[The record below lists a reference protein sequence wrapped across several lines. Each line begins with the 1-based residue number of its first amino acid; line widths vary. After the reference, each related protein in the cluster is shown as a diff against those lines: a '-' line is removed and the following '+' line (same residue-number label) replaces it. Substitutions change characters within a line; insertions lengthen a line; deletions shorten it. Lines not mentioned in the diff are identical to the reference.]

1 MNLRGFLTTG
11 RILPDILEPEHVPA
25 PPPDLALL
33 RASRRAMATLF
44 EIIFPFGLPQATQ
57 AAEAA
62 LDLIDDLEDQLT
74 VYRAHSE
81 VSQLNARAFDE
92 DVAVESRL
100 FDLLSLSAHLTRETR
115 GAFDIA
121 TGALI
126 KAWGFYKRDGRV
138 PTVAERAAAMG
149 RTGMRHVILN
159 AERRTVRYLRKELEI
174 NLGGIG
180 KGYALDRTAQM
191 LREEWGI
198 GSALLHG
205 GTSSVRAI
213 GCPPGQPKGWAVSL
227 RHPWEEERTFG
238 IVYLRDQ
245 ALGTSAATH
254 QHFKYNGRTLGHLLN
269 PRNGWP
275 AEGHR
280 QVSVV
285 APTAA
290 EADALSTA
298 FFVMDLEETQ
308 RWCQTRPHIGAVI
321 LPAGA
326 ESEPV
331 VINLTPGSFALPL
344 PRVFPRGS

>member
-1 MNLRGFLTTG
+1 MNRRGFLSTG
-11 RILPDILEPEHVPA
+11 RSLADLMEPQGA
-25 PPPDLALL
+25 ITPPPDIALL

-44 EIIFPFGLPQATQ
+44 EIILPFGLPRATE

-62 LDLIDDLEDQLT
+62 LDFIDELEDQLT
-74 VYRAHSE
+74 VFRAHSE
-81 VSQLNARAFDE
+81 VSQLNERAFGE
-92 DVAVESRL
+92 DVSVEARL
-100 FDLLSLSAHLTRETR
+100 FDLFSLSAHLTRETR

-138 PTVAERAAAMG
+138 PSVAERAAAMS

-159 AERRTVRYLRKELEI
+159 AERQTVRYLRKGLEI
-174 NLGGIG
+174 NLGAIG
-180 KGYALDRTAQM
+180 KGYALDRTAEM
-191 LREEWGI
+191 LLEQWNI

-205 GTSSVRAI
+205 GTSSVRAL
-213 GCPPGQPKGWAVSL
+213 GCPPGQPRGWAVSL
-227 RHPWEEERTFG
+227 RHPWELERMIGT
-238 IVYLRDQ
+238 IYLRDQ

-308 RWCQTRPHIGAVI
+308 HWCQTRPHIGAVI

-326 ESEPV
+326 NAEPV

-344 PRVFPRGS
+344 P